1 MVPRPPRRVS
11 TERAESPKA
20 KENESKAS
28 NDPAEGRKRLVKQ
41 ESKEKKADKPV
52 IAASPPKAPKAQPKP
67 RKEAPIKGVPSGMLS
82 NCQDQTMRA
91 KILNSLFAG
100 KK

>member
-1 MVPRPPRRVS
+1 MAPKPPRRVS

-28 NDPAEGRKRLVKQ
+28 NDPAEGRKRLIKQ
-41 ESKEKKADKPV
+41 ESKEKKAEKPV
-52 IAASPPKAPKAQPKP
+52 VAASPPKAPKAQPKP

-82 NCQDQTMRA
+82 QCEDQAMRA
-91 KILNSLFAG
+91 KILMSLFSG